1 MLFNHT
7 GSDIQGHRSHLRGSK
22 AFNATELLILSPDQV
37 LSFMRLTFSHAELA
51 QTAERF
57 WETFPHQQVFALN
70 GEMGAGKTTFVKAL
84 CAAKGVEDTTGSPTF
99 SIINEYRFK
108 DGGSRERIIYH
119 LDLYRLKS
127 LEEAVEAGVEDCLY
141 HPDAI
146 CFVEWPEMVAP
157 LLPADTVHLFL
168 SVTPDHKRKL
178 IAGSANPGEFE
189 PSLQ

>member
-1 MLFNHT
+1 MK
-7 GSDIQGHRSHLRGSK
+7 R
-22 AFNATELLILSPDQV
+22 
-37 LSFMRLTFSHAELA
+37 TFSHAELA
-51 QTAERF
+51 QVAESF

-99 SIINEYRFK
+99 SIINEYHFK
-108 DGGSRERIIYH
+108 EGQKERIIYH

-146 CFVEWPEMVAP
+146 CFVEWPEMVEP
-157 LLPADTVHLFL
+157 LLPKETVHLFL

-178 IAGSANPGEFE
+178 VAGSATPGEFGS
-189 PSLQ
+189 SLQ